1 MTDAPCGEHG
11 AGTGFVLYVA
21 LSRGG
26 ELCPAQSHPC
36 TVLYCTVSGTES
48 PLQSQLGPGRGAL
61 LWTWA
66 REISYEDITVH
77 GCYIR
82 RLLCCHLLQDPHLQF
97 LLVSN
102 CDSSWGVVCLGGGWL
117 ELPCYRPSVARSCC
131 LPTRPPLAR
140 DPATWR
146 RVQHCNVDTTQA
158 GHEGHEGG
166 RVSRGCNEDVTK
178 M

>member
-11 AGTGFVLYVA
+11 AGTAGFVLYVA

-26 ELCPAQSHPC
+26 ELLA
-36 TVLYCTVSGTES
+36 VSGTES
-48 PLQSQLGPGRGAL
+48 PLQSQLGPDRGVRWCGHGLEKYLMKTAL
-61 LWTWA
+61 AAT
-66 REISYEDITVH
+66 SG
-77 GCYIR
+77 GCCVVTSCSIHI
-82 RLLCCHLLQDPHLQF
+82 CSF
-97 LLVSN
+97 
-102 CDSSWGVVCLGGGWL
+102 SSSPIVTLAGVWCLGGGWL

-146 RVQHCNVDTTQA
+146 RVHHCNVDTTQA

-166 RVSRGCNEDVTK
+166 RVSRGCEEDVTK

>member
-1 MTDAPCGEHG
+1 MLARCWEGVTDAPCGEHG

-26 ELCPAQSHPC
+26 ELCPVQSHPC
-36 TVLYCTVSGTES
+36 SHSLD
-48 PLQSQLGPGRGAL
+48 RGGVR
-61 LWTWA
+61 WCGHGD
-66 REISYEDITVH
+66 ISHEDIITALAATSG
-77 GCYIR
+77 GCCVVTPCRIHI
-82 RLLCCHLLQDPHLQF
+82 CSF
-97 LLVSN
+97 
-102 CDSSWGVVCLGGGWL
+102 SSSPIVTLAGVWCLGGGWL
-117 ELPCYRPSVARSCC
+117 EIELPYRPSVARSCC

-146 RVQHCNVDTTQA
+146 RVHHCYVDTTQA

-166 RVSRGCNEDVTK
+166 RVSRGCEEDVTK

>member
-11 AGTGFVLYVA
+11 AGTAGFVLYVA

-26 ELCPAQSHPC
+26 ELLA
-36 TVLYCTVSGTES
+36 VSGTES

-61 LWTWA
+61 VWTWA
-66 REISYEDITVH
+66 RDISYEDCL

-102 CDSSWGVVCLGGGWL
+102 CDSSWGVVSGRG
-117 ELPCYRPSVARSCC
+117 VARAALLQTICS
-131 LPTRPPLAR
+131 
-140 DPATWR
+140 
-146 RVQHCNVDTTQA
+146 
-158 GHEGHEGG
+158 
-166 RVSRGCNEDVTK
+166 
-178 M
+178 